1 MGTKNVKVAQPYANA
16 FIDMAGSSFPLDSMI
31 SDLTTIE
38 TTSSESAEFGK
49 TISNPLVSIT
59 AKKEIIKSIFADNI
73 DKNTLNFLLVL
84 CDRGRINI
92 LDSIVTIALELAYK
106 KASVEVAYVTS

>member
-49 TISNPLVSIT
+49 TISNH
-59 AKKEIIKSIFADNI
+59 
-73 DKNTLNFLLVL
+73 
-84 CDRGRINI
+84 
-92 LDSIVTIALELAYK
+92 
-106 KASVEVAYVTS
+106 